1 SAGLRSLL
9 GQSHTLLTAT
19 ETSHWRAVGIAC
31 PATCWQDRMNTDNIF
46 HKPGAPVG
54 DFAFDASVAEVFDD
68 MLLRS
73 VPFYVEQQRMIV
85 EIARTFWLP
94 GTHVFDLGCS
104 TATTLIH
111 LAQALE
117 PSARLVGYDNSKPML
132 NKAARTVAERDLSD
146 RIELRHADLNGD
158 PVEIALVNASVVTL
172 CWTLQ
177 FVRPLKRDRLVGWI
191 YDSLLPRGALI
202 VTEKV
207 LSIDSSINR
216 SFIDFY
222 YDFKSRRHYSEVE
235 ISRKREA
242 LENVLIPYRTDE
254 NAELFRRN
262 GFEIVEPF
270 FQWYNFVGFLCVK
283 GAR

>member
-1 SAGLRSLL
+1 MPCA
-9 GQSHTLLTAT
+9 QSHTLLATT
-19 ETSHWRAVGIAC
+19 ETHLGRLSVPAVRRLVG
-31 PATCWQDRMNTDNIF
+31 QNRMSTDNIF

-54 DFAFDASVAEVFDD
+54 DFAFDASVADVFDD

-73 VPFYVEQQRMIV
+73 VPFYVEQQRMIA
-85 EIARTFWLP
+85 EMARAFWLP
-94 GTHVFDLGCS
+94 GTQVFDLGCS

-111 LAQALE
+111 IAETLE
-117 PSARLVGYDNSKPML
+117 PSAHLIGYDNSKPML
-132 NKAARTVAERDLSD
+132 EKATRIVAERNLSD
-146 RIELRHADLNGD
+146 RIELRNGDLNGD
-158 PVEIALVNASVVTL
+158 PAEIPLVNASVVTL

-177 FVRPLKRDRLVGWI
+177 FVRPLKRDRLVRWI
-191 YDSLLPRGALI
+191 YDSLLPRGVLI

-207 LSIDSSINR
+207 LSGDSSINR
-216 SFIDFY
+216 CFIDFY
-222 YDFKSRRHYSEVE
+222 LSFKSRHHYSEVE

-254 NAELFRRN
+254 NVEQFRRN
-262 GFEIVEPF
+262 GFEVVEPF